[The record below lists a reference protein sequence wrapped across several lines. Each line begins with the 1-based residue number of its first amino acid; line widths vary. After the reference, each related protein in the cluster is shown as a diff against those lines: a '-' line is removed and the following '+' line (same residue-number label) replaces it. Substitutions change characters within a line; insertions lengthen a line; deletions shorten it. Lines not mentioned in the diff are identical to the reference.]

1 MFRKCFVFD
10 SGGAVSRYGLLDLG
24 HHSAYPDGNLR
35 FALLMLFAAACS
47 DSVGGPSNNPHKD
60 GMPESG
66 SPESGVP
73 AFDSTLNSDGPIDD
87 TVVMSFAFVGGCRVS
102 KSDLDPTNNPSS
114 ANLPELQQ
122 TLSDLAALP
131 EVPKYWFFVGDLVD
145 GLVSGHTTLQTQLNA
160 WAQIYDATTL
170 PTKLTLVPVV
180 GNHEVLFKKTVSGTS
195 VEVSNTSADAVWI
208 SWLASNG
215 FAGHGGNGPTNGP
228 PNQDSLQDDQSSMTY
243 SFDDGANHFIVL
255 DTDTWTT
262 VADSTTGST
271 QVGWVALN
279 WLQADI
285 QTAQA
290 DPQITGI
297 YVFGHK
303 PLISPSGATDGSDAI
318 NPMLATTMMQTLD
331 ENSKVKGYFTAH
343 SHEWFTSQ
351 LPGARG
357 VTQIIAGNGGS
368 SLETT
373 WTEANPY
380 FGFTVVK
387 IYASGK
393 VGAVSYQ
400 RPAPSPYNSSTTSP
414 ATPAPEIVV
423 AP

>member
-1 MFRKCFVFD
+1 MTR
-10 SGGAVSRYGLLDLG
+10 ANQPLDLRR
-24 HHSAYPDGNLR
+24 HPAYPGPTLR
-35 FALLMLFAAACS
+35 FTLLLLLAVGCS
-47 DSVGGPSNNPHKD
+47 DSVGNPGNNLLND
-60 GMPESG
+60 GMLESG
-66 SPESGVP
+66 SAESG
-73 AFDSTLNSDGPIDD
+73 AATIDAIGPIDGSVED

-102 KSDLDPTNNPSS
+102 KSDLDPVNNPSS

-122 TLSDLAALP
+122 TLADLAALP
-131 EVPKYWFFVGDLVD
+131 DPPTYWFFVGDLVD
-145 GLVSGHTTLQTQLNA
+145 GLVSGHTTFKAQLNA

-170 PTKLTLVPVV
+170 PMILSLVPVV
-180 GNHEVLFKKTVSGTS
+180 GNHEMLLKTKVNGTS
-195 VEVSNTSADAVWI
+195 VEISNSSADAVWN
-208 SWLASNG
+208 SWVATNG
-215 FAGHGGNGPTNGP
+215 FASHGGNGPTNSP
-228 PNQDSLQDDQSSMTY
+228 PNDDALQDDQSSLTY

-255 DTDTWTT
+255 DTDSWTT

-285 QTAQA
+285 EAAQA
-290 DPQITGI
+290 NPQITGI
-297 YVFGHK
+297 FLFGHK
-303 PLISPSGATDGSDAI
+303 PLISPSGSTAGTDAI
-318 NPMLATTMMQTLD
+318 NPMLAATMQQTLD

-343 SHEWFTSQ
+343 AHEWQASQ
-351 LPGARG
+351 LPGVRG

-368 SLETT
+368 ALETA
-373 WTEANPY
+373 WTEPNPY

-400 RPAPSPYNSSTTSP
+400 RLAPSPYNATTTSP